1 MSPGGPESRPESRPD
16 PQVEPTIEPRAPK
29 SALAPGDRMPNFVL
43 ADQEG
48 AFRAFYERV
57 RGHPTA
63 VLLLL
68 DADLQTEIEGVAAAL
83 ATAPPAADIFVIA
96 PADRAPLTPPADKT
110 SLGRALLVDTK
121 RTIINGLVK
130 ASGLSPRP
138 GLWLLLDTNQRL
150 IEAKEGAGLAGWAL
164 QRLAALSPPSAGP
177 ILDQAAPVLL
187 VPRVLDQATC
197 AGLIERWHRLGHE
210 EGSVNS
216 MVEGEEVQRVYHQ
229 MKKRRD
235 HAIQDEALLKML
247 VGVIGRRIAPELD
260 KAFGF
265 NRFRFDR
272 FIVTCYDAERGDYFR
287 RHRDN
292 ASPSTADRR
301 FALTLNLNSEEH
313 EGGELIFPEYGPQRY
328 RPGTGGAILFS
339 CSLLHEALPVT
350 RGQRFTLLSFL
361 RSPEA
366 ASGGSGGGSGAGPA
380 R

>member
-1 MSPGGPESRPESRPD
+1 MSPGVPESRPESGVKAP
-16 PQVEPTIEPRAPK
+16 IEMTAPR

-43 ADQEG
+43 ADQDG

-68 DADLQTEIEGVAAAL
+68 DTDLEAEIEDAARAL
-83 ATAPPAADIFVIA
+83 AAAPPAIDLFVIA
-96 PADRAPLTPPADKT
+96 PDDSDRLKAPADRSA
-110 SLGRALLVDTK
+110 LGSVLLNDTK
-121 RTIINGLVK
+121 RTIINGLIK

-138 GLWLLLDTNQRL
+138 GLWLLLDANQRL
-150 IEAKEGAGLAGWAL
+150 IEAREGAGLAGWAF
-164 QRLAALSPPSAGP
+164 QCLAALAPAEPGLA
-177 ILDQAAPVLL
+177 LDRAAPVLL
-187 VPRVLDQATC
+187 VPHVLDRATC

-229 MKKRRD
+229 VKKRRD

-292 ASPSTADRR
+292 GSPSTADRR

-313 EGGELIFPEYGPQRY
+313 EGGELLFPEYGPHRY

-350 RGQRFTLLSFL
+350 RGRRFTLLSFL
-361 RSPEA
+361 RNPEPA
-366 ASGGSGGGSGAGPA
+366 GGSGGGSA